1 MGSRK
6 LPKIVRGMGAPAAL
20 PASTAI
26 VARAGTR
33 LTMVICAWQWNARNE
48 AVAMK
53 SVVRRSDIRMRPPRE
68 EFSAEHGV
76 RQSQSRA
83 AELQNCR
90 RFSPQKAVA
99 KFSAN
104 VA

>member
-1 MGSRK
+1 
-6 LPKIVRGMGAPAAL
+6 
-20 PASTAI
+20 
-26 VARAGTR
+26 
-33 LTMVICAWQWNARNE
+33 
-48 AVAMK
+48 
-53 SVVRRSDIRMRPPRE
+53 MRPRAE

-99 KFSAN
+99 KFSQTSQIEEKAGQALYASDRKYGGRDTTCSAPMVN
-104 VA
+104 QR